1 MKNITTLLILLA
13 ISGFCSAGCMS
24 GKINAV
30 NKELKMTSVSD
41 DVKAEVIKL
50 RDLGIENEHSNAKLA
65 VKYFD
70 EAMALMK

>member
-1 MKNITTLLILLA
+1 MKNILTLLCLITL
-13 ISGFCSAGCMS
+13 SGICSAGCMS

-30 NKELKMTSVSD
+30 NKQLKMTAVSD
-41 DVKAEVIKL
+41 DVKAEIMKL

>member
-1 MKNITTLLILLA
+1 
-13 ISGFCSAGCMS
+13 MS

-30 NKELKMTSVSD
+30 NEQLKMTSVTD
-41 DVKAEVIKL
+41 DVKAEIIKL

>member
-1 MKNITTLLILLA
+1 MKYATTLFFLTLF
-13 ISGFCSAGCMS
+13 SGICSAGCMS

-30 NKELKMTSVSD
+30 NEQLKMTSVTD
-41 DVKAEVIKL
+41 DVKAEIIKL

>member
-1 MKNITTLLILLA
+1 MKNILTLVLLIMV
-13 ISGFCSAGCMS
+13 SGICSAGCMS

-30 NKELKMTSVSD
+30 NKQLKMTSVSD
-41 DVKAEVIKL
+41 DVKAEIIKL

-70 EAMALMK
+70 EAISLMK

>member
-1 MKNITTLLILLA
+1 MKYATTLFLLTLF
-13 ISGFCSAGCMS
+13 SGICSAGCMS

-30 NKELKMTSVSD
+30 NEQLKMTSVTD
-41 DVKAEVIKL
+41 DVKAEIIKL

>member
-1 MKNITTLLILLA
+1 MKMTTTLILLCA
-13 ISGFCSAGCMS
+13 FSGFCSAGCMS

-30 NKELKMTSVSD
+30 NEQLKMTSVSD
-41 DVKAEVIKL
+41 EIKAEIVKL

-70 EAMALMK
+70 EAIALMK

>member
-1 MKNITTLLILLA
+1 MKYTTTLFLSTFF
-13 ISGFCSAGCMS
+13 SGICAAGCMS

-30 NKELKMTSVSD
+30 NEQLKMTSVTD
-41 DVKAEVIKL
+41 DVKAEIIKL